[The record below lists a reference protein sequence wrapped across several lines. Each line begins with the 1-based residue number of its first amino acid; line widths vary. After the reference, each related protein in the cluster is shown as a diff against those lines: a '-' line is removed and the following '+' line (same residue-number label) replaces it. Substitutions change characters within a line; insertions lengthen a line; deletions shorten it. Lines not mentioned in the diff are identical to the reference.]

1 MKGQDSY
8 ILRSWKRLLIPK
20 NNQLIFQ
27 VQNSIK
33 IKEIVHVGVLRSMPS
48 LCEAV
53 YIAIK

>member
-20 NNQLIFQ
+20 NNHLIFQ

-33 IKEIVHVGVLRSMPS
+33 IKEIVHVGLLCSMPS